1 MRTGEY
7 GKVQHT
13 ASGRQSGVSRR
24 FRLALSARRPTTY
37 AQLDACSLSLVWL
50 LLLLRG
56 LDTRGQCAP
65 ENPSQRGIYL
75 ASSVRLLAVKRAP
88 HQGLIVACGT
98 ARMNYRHLTFMG
110 SRVTLQVVTSSQSPL
125 RRLHQGDIMIY
136 GAKGR
141 PCEQAQNSA
150 SPRPG
155 LPPGLSAAANAV
167 PLHRASW

>member
-37 AQLDACSLSLVWL
+37 AQLDACSPSLVWL
-50 LLLLRG
+50 LLLLCG

-75 ASSVRLLAVKRAP
+75 ASSVRLLTVKRAP

-98 ARMNYRHLTFMG
+98 ARMNYRHLTGFMG
-110 SRVTLQVVTSSQSPL
+110 SRRFTSHAAGCYIFSVSFEKAAPRRHYDL
-125 RRLHQGDIMIY
+125 RRE
-136 GAKGR
+136 GA
-141 PCEQAQNSA
+141 SM
-150 SPRPG
+150 
-155 LPPGLSAAANAV
+155 
-167 PLHRASW
+167 